1 MAAGIWGTGT
11 GLGDANIAVAA
22 RTIQLALNAAIKN
35 RAIMGHPVILD
46 LMMRDQALGQLL
58 GELGV
63 SIGLTDI
70 GTGKM
75 IAVAEA
81 TEATPTNFS
90 ITNSTTVTPLRRA
103 YARDVTDF
111 GVSVQGALLSGEL
124 GPNIIAMLALDAIGC
139 WFNDLIDRIVALFAS
154 ASNVIGVTGT
164 ALSWGAVQDGT
175 ISMLDRGNQSIGLG
189 FLSAKAAQD
198 LANDGLSLG
207 GAVGFDPATRQF
219 QANLGKGAY
228 LGTHWGVDFY
238 LNSELD
244 ASGGDT
250 YGGILTPGALL
261 MKHQRVPLPSN
272 ADQVFATPFL
282 TCEARRPGGGV
293 NRYEYVSH
301 NAVAILENARMS
313 QLLWKTT

>member
-1 MAAGIWGTGT
+1 MGAGIWGTGT

-22 RTIQLALNAAIKN
+22 RTIQLALNAAVKN
-35 RAIMGHPVILD
+35 RAILGHPVILD
-46 LMMRDQALGQLL
+46 LMARDQALGQLM

-63 SIGLTDI
+63 SIGLTDM
-70 GTGKM
+70 GTGKLT
-75 IAVAEA
+75 AVAEA

-90 ITNSTTVTPLRRA
+90 VTNSSTVTPLRRA

-111 GVSVQGALLSGEL
+111 GVSVQGSLLRGEL
-124 GPNIIAMLALDAIGC
+124 GPDVVAMLTLDAVGC
-139 WFNDLIDRIVALFAS
+139 WFNDIVDRIVALFTS
-154 ASNVIGVTGT
+154 ATYSMGTSGT
-164 ALSWGAVQDGT
+164 ALSWGALQDGV
-175 ISMLDRGNQSIGLG
+175 ISMLDRGNQSMGLG

-207 GAVGFDPATRQF
+207 GAVQFDPATRQF
-219 QANLGKGAY
+219 QAQLGKGAY
-228 LGTHWGVDFY
+228 LGTHWGVDWY

-250 YGGILTPGALL
+250 YGGIVTPGAIL
-261 MKHQRVPLPSN
+261 MKHQRVALPSN

-282 TCEARRPGGGV
+282 TCETRRPGGGV

-301 NAVAILENARMS
+301 NALAAQEQARMAA
-313 QLLWKTT
+313 LIWKTS